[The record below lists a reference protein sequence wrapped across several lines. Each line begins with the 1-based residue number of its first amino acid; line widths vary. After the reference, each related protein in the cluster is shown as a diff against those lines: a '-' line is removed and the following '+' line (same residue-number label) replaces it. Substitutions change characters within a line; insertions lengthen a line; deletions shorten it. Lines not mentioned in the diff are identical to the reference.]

1 MTVFL
6 YTNSIFRNNI
16 IAGRARAW
24 CPEQGQKTQK
34 KTNFNKTKQN
44 FIFIP
49 LRSQAMLI
57 RSSSWSAAQNGPSAE
72 ERDAAASH
80 NFLSSPLGQGQ
91 VWHLRTSKVGQD
103 YSMMLRGLSTSAAK
117 QNSSLAQVPSSWW
130 LDKHFVKVQGTMKRW
145 RENKFV
151 HWCLVGVF
159 TAALI
164 EYDMYELSAKETM
177 T

>member
-1 MTVFL
+1 
-6 YTNSIFRNNI
+6 
-16 IAGRARAW
+16 
-24 CPEQGQKTQK
+24 
-34 KTNFNKTKQN
+34 
-44 FIFIP
+44 
-49 LRSQAMLI
+49 
-57 RSSSWSAAQNGPSAE
+57 
-72 ERDAAASH
+72 
-80 NFLSSPLGQGQ
+80 
-91 VWHLRTSKVGQD
+91 
-103 YSMMLRGLSTSAAK
+103 MMLRGLSTSAAK

-151 HWCLVGVF
+151 RWCLVGVF